1 MSKLI
6 LFPNSKARDYYLYS
20 LHNYYSLDITDYKT
34 LSEFYRMSIDKFFKK
49 YSIQNEVYRLEESTA
64 IINLYEALIEFT
76 NKNKN
81 SIIAKQNK
89 NYELASHIYNFI
101 EETTFAKIIIGK
113 EDEDLDFLE
122 DIKKIISIYKSNNK
136 SKNLLDEYDIF
147 ELFINAINKKEIN
160 DFKEYETIEIYNFES
175 VPLRYS
181 IFLEAIKKNY
191 NINIKTFMPYDID
204 KIFSNYKE
212 FYQGIDNLK
221 NSQIENFAETLI
233 NKNNKEKLNKYKE
246 QIKLI
251 AGFGVKQEID
261 TVIDEVIKL
270 KNSGVPLSEIAL
282 IFADTQKYREK
293 VAERLKECDI
303 KFNQR
308 RGNFIWRMPLIPVL
322 TSIFFIL
329 NREMEIDT
337 DALIKLLSSPY
348 LTNIEGVSPYNI
360 RELLYKEFKL
370 FKKMPLNDFLYKIKS
385 IENNEKYK
393 EISNSIINLIEL
405 LKKLIFADT
414 YNKIGSVY
422 IEILKFLKIDLI
434 FEEDIEDE
442 KNYNSVYIK
451 KDEIFYRDN
460 NSLSV
465 FIETVLK
472 LSASDNSAKISPA
485 DFHEALNLLIRDEY
499 LRNEESKEISLTISN
514 LYEARGL
521 KAKYL
526 FILGANNDFIN
537 RKPDTFFIS
546 NKVRESVNNKY
557 KKYVFNTQNLLSDI
571 SYALFLNILSSCY
584 DNTTIY
590 FSFRLKDKDG
600 NLEIPFFYIEDLF
613 TELTGE
619 DFKFENLKENKFIE
633 FVYRENYIPNGEN
646 IHNQKENTMSLFF
659 YKENYKYS
667 NNIVFDKN
675 IKNVVNSVYGKDDI
689 SGYTNNENF
698 ISILKE
704 DLEKTISVS
713 KIKEIMECPIKYIY
727 GRLFERD
734 SVDSLIMGIDYME
747 KGSIYHDIFENF
759 YKKVKEKFNNDCKL
773 KEANFETYK
782 TISKEAIEETLNKI
796 NKIKIYNEIDREVI
810 EEEINNVMDSFIK
823 YEIDLAK
830 NSDYIPNDFEK
841 KINEMEIYS
850 YDNHN
855 IKISGRIDRI
865 DFSYSSEGKINGIR
879 IVDYKASSYQKELKK
894 NISTEE
900 IIDAYLQPIL
910 YLKFAIDEYII
921 KPYKKEEKK
930 IKDNDFNIDELVER
944 CEVAFAV
951 YKESDIVNKEDYI
964 VFDDKEILLSICGYK
979 DGDYNLNDYFD
990 RVFKNIFEDKLIAVS
1005 GKEQCENCINSQ
1017 YCEFAYNEE

>member
-20 LHNYYSLDITDYKT
+20 LYNYYSLDITDYKT

-49 YSIQNEVYRLEESTA
+49 YSIENQISRLEESTA
-64 IINLYEALIEFT
+64 IINLYEALIQFT

-89 NYELASHIYNFI
+89 SYELASHIYSFI
-101 EETTFAKIIIGK
+101 EETTFAKIIIG
-113 EDEDLDFLE
+113 ENNEDLNFLE

-136 SKNLLDEYDIF
+136 SKKLLDEYDIF

-160 DFKEYETIEIYNFES
+160 DFKEYEEIEIYNFES

-191 NINIKTFMPYDID
+191 NINIKIFMPYDID

-212 FYQGIDNLK
+212 FYQGISDLK
-221 NSQIENFAETLI
+221 NYEIQDFAKTLI
-233 NKNNKEKLNKYKE
+233 NKNDKEKLNKYKE

-251 AGFGVKQEID
+251 AGFGIKQEID
-261 TVIDEVIKL
+261 TVIDEVVQL
-270 KNSGVPLSEIAL
+270 KNSGIPLSDIAL
-282 IFADTQKYREK
+282 IFSDTQKYREAI
-293 VAERLKECDI
+293 AERLKECEI

-329 NREMEIDT
+329 SREHEIDT

-348 LTNIEGVSPYNI
+348 LTNIDGINPYEI
-360 RELLYKEFKL
+360 RELLYQEFKL
-370 FKKMPLNDFLYKIKS
+370 FQKMPLNDFLYKI
-385 IENNEKYK
+385 ENIKEEYK
-393 EISNSIINLIEL
+393 EFSNSIIELIEL
-405 LKKLIFADT
+405 LKKLIIADS
-414 YNKIGSVY
+414 YNKIGSAY

-451 KDEIFYRDN
+451 KDEIYYRDN
-460 NSLSV
+460 NSLSI
-465 FIETVLK
+465 FIEIVLK
-472 LSASDNSAKISPA
+472 LSVSDNSTKISPA
-485 DFHEALNLLIRDEY
+485 DFHEALNLLIKDEY
-499 LRNEESKEISLTISN
+499 LRNEDGKDISLTISN
-514 LYEARGL
+514 LYDARGL
-521 KAKYL
+521 RTKYL

-546 NKVRESVNNKY
+546 NKIREFVNNKY

-571 SYALFLNILSSCY
+571 SNALFLNILSSCY
-584 DNTTIY
+584 DNTTVY

-613 TELTGE
+613 TEITGE
-619 DFKFENLKENKFIE
+619 DFKFENLKENKFIQLI
-633 FVYRENYIPNGEN
+633 YRENYIPNGDN
-646 IHNQKENTMSLFF
+646 IHNQKENTMSLFL
-659 YKENYKYS
+659 YKENYQYPD
-667 NNIVFDKN
+667 NIVFDKN
-675 IKNVVNSVYGKDDI
+675 IKSVVNSVYGKDDI
-689 SGYTNNENF
+689 IGVSNPENF

-704 DLEKTISVS
+704 DLENIISVS

-727 GRLFERD
+727 TRLFERD

-747 KGSIYHDIFENF
+747 KGSVYHNIFEIF

-773 KEANFETYK
+773 KEENFESYK
-782 TISKEAIEETLNKI
+782 TISKETVEECLNQISAVK
-796 NKIKIYNEIDREVI
+796 NDNNIDREVM

-823 YEIDLAK
+823 YEINLAK
-830 NSDYIPNDFEK
+830 KSGYIPSDFEK

-850 YDNHN
+850 YNNHK

-865 DFSYSSEGKINGIR
+865 DFSYLNDNKINGIR
-879 IVDYKASSYQKELKK
+879 IVDYKASSYKKELKK
-894 NISTEE
+894 GISIEE

-921 KPYKKEEKK
+921 KPYKADKK
-930 IKDNDFNIDELVER
+930 NNNDFNIDELVEK
-944 CEVAFAV
+944 CEVVFAV

-964 VFDDKEILLSICGYK
+964 IFDDKEILLSICGYK
-979 DGDYNLNDYFD
+979 DGDFNLNNYFD
-990 RVFKNIFEDKLIAVS
+990 KVFKNIFEDKLIAVS
-1005 GKEQCENCINSQ
+1005 GKEQCSNCINSQ
-1017 YCEFAYNEE
+1017 YCEFVYNEE